1 MIFGERCEGWEA
13 PAVRTSRGRAPG
25 KGNSETK
32 TPRHRG
38 EGWGDGSWVK
48 EGGRRKSEQRHR
60 ARARGEWKQW

>member
-1 MIFGERCEGWEA
+1 M
-13 PAVRTSRGRAPG
+13 RTSRGRAPG